1 MAMMRMLVVLL
12 FSSMRYMHS
21 AGRERA
27 IAKSSTHPRSQKHNS
42 MKLSTYYF
50 VALASVPLAGA
61 FVAQPQNS
69 KAAYLFRTKT
79 SILFSEPSDT
89 SGDTFTAPSGSAVE
103 ELESCKADL
112 VRTCTQSEK
121 ASLDRIQD
129 LVAELEMLGEQV
141 GVGQASSNSGLLSGE
156 WELLYSPE
164 DVTRSSPF
172 FWAFRKAFPD
182 ESDQIFGITDSIPA
196 PVKEVGPAFQH
207 IEMEVSNDGRSASG
221 TFVSRVKVATLGG
234 MATSIMTTRA
244 TINGIEGLDGI
255 RLKIESTKPEDS
267 TALKKLGPLGDFLND
282 NAPPFPSGDALER
295 VAPGSSEVVM
305 RTTYCDEGLRIS
317 RNEDRYSEP
326 FVWRRKSFSGDAFE
340 I

>member
-1 MAMMRMLVVLL
+1 MRFDFAARSLAIHAFPLVGE
-12 FSSMRYMHS
+12 SNS
-21 AGRERA
+21 RA
-27 IAKSSTHPRSQKHNS
+27 PRSQKHNI
-42 MKLSTYYF
+42 MKISTYHF
-50 VALASVPLAGA
+50 VALASVPMAGA
-61 FVAQPQNS
+61 FMAQPQNP

-112 VRTCTQSEK
+112 VRMCTQPEK
-121 ASLDRIQD
+121 APLDRMQD

-182 ESDQIFGITDSIPA
+182 ESGQIFGITDSIPA

-255 RLKIESTKPEDS
+255 RLKIESTKPEES
-267 TALKKLGPLGDFLND
+267 TVLKKLGPLGAFLNE
-282 NAPPFPSGDALER
+282 NAPPFPSGDAWNVPRLGR
-295 VAPGSSEVVM
+295 Q
-305 RTTYCDEGLRIS
+305 RL
-317 RNEDRYSEP
+317 
-326 FVWRRKSFSGDAFE
+326 
-340 I
+340 